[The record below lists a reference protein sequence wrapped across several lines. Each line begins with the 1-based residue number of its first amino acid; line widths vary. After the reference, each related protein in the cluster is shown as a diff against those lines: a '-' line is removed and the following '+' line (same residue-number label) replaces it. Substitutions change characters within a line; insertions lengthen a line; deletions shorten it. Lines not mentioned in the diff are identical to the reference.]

1 MENTPNR
8 NNEVDRNV
16 YLQIPLETQTPRAEV
31 RRPILPK
38 VPPTPFDENTT
49 LTQMLIS
56 QDISIVNTPSG
67 RRLLPETP
75 IDRMRRR
82 SASLPNISNN
92 FPSETPITTP
102 NGNTAHSI
110 NPLIQ
115 YAVNPPVQY
124 AVNPPAQYSVNPPA
138 QYAVNPPVQYVVN
151 PPINYAV
158 GRNLR
163 SRTLVNP
170 VIANNQRLIQ
180 ARRNQVSSE
189 QEIDST
195 PRRTIESRTMCKIR
209 RERLPSRLTRDKN
222 GKPDYKRTAYLD
234 ARSYSETLDETNELD
249 RKLKMYLQG
258 ELEWEEVTKIIATE
272 ENKVKKVRQRKG
284 PWMKN
289 RRENRNTRKARIYQ
303 FTQKAYEQNRKA
315 TVNKIING
323 CFSLDNKEQVY
334 LEISQVEKVY
344 VERLEDGGTKWIR
357 PKWNSLNKKKKI
369 HMGYS
374 LKMKLE
380 KY

>member
-1 MENTPNR
+1 MCKFTSKTENGLIVHRSVSHKEEYNEELQEKEKNYRWTDIELEYLAETIRELKGKKIRNVNKVAGEELGRTEGAIQKIRTKSEYKQAEQRVRMREERVAERLVVEQNEIVELSEEIEHRENSNEMGVVRTEQSNGNNEQSIQVENTPNR

-16 YLQIPLETQTPRAEV
+16 YFQIPLETQTPRAEV
-31 RRPILPK
+31 RRRMLPV

-92 FPSETPITTP
+92 SPSDTPITTP
-102 NGNTAHSI
+102 NGSTAHSI
-110 NPLIQ
+110 NPPIQYAVNPPVQ

-124 AVNPPAQYSVNPPA
+124 AVNPPAQY
-138 QYAVNPPVQYVVN
+138 AVNPPVQYAVN
-151 PPINYAV
+151 PLINYAV

-195 PRRTIESRTMCKIR
+195 P
-209 RERLPSRLTRDKN
+209 
-222 GKPDYKRTAYLD
+222 
-234 ARSYSETLDETNELD
+234 
-249 RKLKMYLQG
+249 
-258 ELEWEEVTKIIATE
+258 
-272 ENKVKKVRQRKG
+272 
-284 PWMKN
+284 
-289 RRENRNTRKARIYQ
+289 
-303 FTQKAYEQNRKA
+303 
-315 TVNKIING
+315 
-323 CFSLDNKEQVY
+323 
-334 LEISQVEKVY
+334 
-344 VERLEDGGTKWIR
+344 
-357 PKWNSLNKKKKI
+357 
-369 HMGYS
+369 
-374 LKMKLE
+374 
-380 KY
+380 

>member
-1 MENTPNR
+1 MVVEQNEIVELSEEIEHRENSNEMGVVRTEQSNGNNEQSIQVENMPNR

-16 YLQIPLETQTPRAEV
+16 YFQIPLETQTPRAEV
-31 RRPILPK
+31 RRRMLPI

-92 FPSETPITTP
+92 SPSDTPITTP

-110 NPLIQ
+110 NPPIQYAVNPPVQ

-124 AVNPPAQYSVNPPA
+124 AVNPPAQYAVNPPV
-138 QYAVNPPVQYVVN
+138 QYAVNPPVQYAVN
-151 PPINYAV
+151 PLINYAV

-195 PRRTIESRTMCKIR
+195 P
-209 RERLPSRLTRDKN
+209 
-222 GKPDYKRTAYLD
+222 
-234 ARSYSETLDETNELD
+234 
-249 RKLKMYLQG
+249 
-258 ELEWEEVTKIIATE
+258 
-272 ENKVKKVRQRKG
+272 
-284 PWMKN
+284 
-289 RRENRNTRKARIYQ
+289 
-303 FTQKAYEQNRKA
+303 
-315 TVNKIING
+315 
-323 CFSLDNKEQVY
+323 
-334 LEISQVEKVY
+334 
-344 VERLEDGGTKWIR
+344 
-357 PKWNSLNKKKKI
+357 
-369 HMGYS
+369 
-374 LKMKLE
+374 
-380 KY
+380 